1 MNKITLDMYVLIFA
15 KQNEKCE
22 LKKKNKQIF
31 LCICKYK
38 LA

>member
-1 MNKITLDMYVLIFA
+1 MNKITLDTYVLIFA

-22 LKKKNKQIF
+22 FLKNKQIF
-31 LCICKYK
+31 LCKSKYK